1 MISTVISRLN
11 DSYSKYREE
20 KLNRKRV
27 THKEVVSL
35 IQPLK
40 KRKDIVVKK
49 AGTSI
54 EGRGIYLLKFGR
66 GKTKILL
73 WSQMHGDEPTATLA
87 FFDLFNFL
95 MKSDEYDSIR
105 KELFS
110 KLTLYFVPML
120 NPDGAERITRENAAG
135 IDLNRDALAL
145 QSPESKILI
154 NVVEKIK
161 PDFSFNMHDQDF
173 RWAAG
178 DTNKMAALA
187 LLAPVFDS
195 KKTINKSREKAIKL
209 VASIY
214 NEFSNYLPGRIA
226 RYGDGYEPRS
236 FGDMIAG
243 RNSSTI
249 LVEAGKLANDPDKII
264 LRKMNFILMVYSF
277 LAIAKES
284 YKSTSVEEYFKI
296 PNNGNFLFD
305 LLIKNAT
312 LKLKGKNL
320 KVDIAIN
327 LEEKYFEN
335 ERIPYYVSSV
345 ELIGDSK
352 GLYGIE
358 EFDAAGL
365 TIVKGKCSKMMI
377 DPLKL
382 DLLTVQKALLKGE
395 LCIPVK
401 SGTGLKPYTQ
411 FSVNFVTKKNKNNF
425 ELKLKSPAN
434 FYLYKKEKPAYVVI
448 NGKLLKID
456 EINGIEHNGL
466 VF

>member
-1 MISTVISRLN
+1 MISTIVSSLN

-27 THKEVVSL
+27 THKEIISL
-35 IQPLK
+35 IKPLM
-40 KRKDIVVKK
+40 KRKNLTVKK
-49 AGTSI
+49 EGYSI
-54 EGRGIYLLKFGR
+54 EGRDIYLLKFGS

-95 MKSDEYDSIR
+95 LKSDEYDSLR
-105 KELFS
+105 KEIFS

-145 QSPESKILI
+145 QSPESKTLI
-154 NVVEKIK
+154 NLVDEIN

-209 VASIY
+209 VAAIH
-214 NEFSNYLPGRIA
+214 NEFSKYLPGYIA

-236 FGDMIAG
+236 FGDTIAG

-249 LVEAGKLANDPDKII
+249 LIESGKLANDPDKIV
-264 LRKMNFILMVYSF
+264 LRKINFLLLVYSF
-277 LAIAKES
+277 LSITKGS
-284 YKSTSVEEYFKI
+284 YKKSPVEEYFKI
-296 PNNGNFLFD
+296 PNNGNFMFD

-312 LKLKGKNL
+312 FKVKGKNL

-327 LEEKYFEN
+327 LEEKYFKN
-335 ERIPYYVSSV
+335 ERAPYYVSYV

-358 EFDAAGL
+358 EFDASGL
-365 TIVKGKCSKMMI
+365 TIVKGKCSKAI
-377 DPLKL
+377 INTAKL
-382 DLLTVQKALLKGE
+382 DLITVQKALLKGE
-395 LCIPVK
+395 LCLLVK
-401 SGTGLKPYTQ
+401 SGLGLKLYTQ
-411 FSVNFVTKKNKNNF
+411 FSINFVTGKNKNMF

-434 FYLYKKEKPAYVVI
+434 FFLFKKEKPAYVVV

-466 VF
+466 VL